1 MTMFYRIVDFLKDI
15 GMLVTLL
22 LSIIV
27 KETPDF
33 SALKQDI
40 IVLPRLMDQF
50 GLIIRGES
58 SNSAFSFC

>member
-1 MTMFYRIVDFLKDI
+1 MIMFYRIDDFLKDI
-15 GMLVTLL
+15 GMLVILF

-33 SALKQDI
+33 SALKQDTV
-40 IVLPRLMDQF
+40 VLPRLMDQF